1 MRIATLTGRLGYR
14 IAGVAVALLLL
25 LSSCDEG
32 AMECDHCHK
41 QAEMSDK
48 LIDGIDMQVCEDC
61 YERYLQGAWGM
72 N

>member
-1 MRIATLTGRLGYR
+1 MKGRVLCIALGLILTS
-14 IAGVAVALLLL
+14 LLLF
-25 LSSCDEG
+25 SSCAGEDVL
-32 AMECDHCHK
+32 ECDHCHK
-41 QAEMSDK
+41 LTQTSEK